1 MIHRDLKP
9 GNILVGPDLEPKV
22 LDFGLAAQFSKD
34 LRAIPSKG
42 VCLMPEDKRLDNWTE
57 AYLKECELIKGCTRH
72 TLRLYRQTFRVW
84 GRLGYG
90 LGPESAT
97 EAILAA
103 RTAGMGPTT
112 VNNYLRCLRAFWRW
126 LHRRGE
132 LAPVPDVPPLP
143 EPRKVKPVFDNDQ
156 AIAVLRVKVSTPGL
170 KRIQALFALAV
181 DTGLRFGELASLRR
195 ADIDARSMLLT
206 VSGKTGERRVPLSAE
221 GLRWLVRHVQS
232 HGHDRVFCSSTGTLL
247 DHANATR
254 ELRRL
259 FELAGVSVA
268 LAQFHHIRR
277 YALRQYVTVAGLRGA
292 QLLAGHSKPETTLR
306 YLDADAEL
314 RSLPHQSISPLAR
327 LSGLKR

>member
-1 MIHRDLKP
+1 M
-9 GNILVGPDLEPKV
+9 PDEERLEYWVEPY
-22 LDFGLAAQFSKD
+22 
-34 LRAIPSKG
+34 LR
-42 VCLMPEDKRLDNWTE
+42 
-57 AYLKECELIKGCTRH
+57 ECELIKGCSSH
-72 TLRLYRQTFRVW
+72 TMRLYRQTFRVW
-84 GRLGYG
+84 GRLGHG

-103 RTAGMGPTT
+103 RTGGMAAPTT
-112 VNNYLRCLRAFWRW
+112 NNYLRCLRAFWRW
-126 LHRRGE
+126 LHKRNV
-132 LAPVPDVPPLP
+132 LVSVPDIPSLP
-143 EPRKVKPVFDNDQ
+143 EPRKVKPIFDNSQ
-156 AIAVLRVKVSTPGL
+156 ALAVIRAKADTAGL
-170 KRIQALFALAV
+170 KRIQAVFALAI

-195 ADIDARSMLLT
+195 GDIDARSMLLT
-206 VSGKTGERRVPLSAE
+206 VKGKTGERRVPLSAE
-221 GLRWLVRHVQS
+221 GLRWLSRHVQS
-232 HGHDRVFCSSTGTLL
+232 HGHDRVFCSSAGTLL

-259 FELAGVSVA
+259 FELAGVPVA

-277 YALRQYVTVAGLRGA
+277 YALRQYVAVAGLRGA

>member
-1 MIHRDLKP
+1 MSDNSR
-9 GNILVGPDLEPKV
+9 LETWV
-22 LDFGLAAQFSKD
+22 
-34 LRAIPSKG
+34 
-42 VCLMPEDKRLDNWTE
+42 ET
-57 AYLKECELIKGCTRH
+57 YLKECELIRGCSPN

-90 LGPESAT
+90 LGPENAT

-103 RTAGMGPTT
+103 RTAGSAAST

-132 LAPVPDVPPLP
+132 LATVPEVPALP
-143 EPRKVKPVFDNDQ
+143 EPRKVKPVFDNSQ
-156 AIAVLRVKVSTPGL
+156 ALAILRVKVKTPGL
-170 KRIQALFALAV
+170 KRIQAIFAVAI
-181 DTGLRFGELASLRR
+181 DTGLRYGELTSLRR
-195 ADIDARSMLLT
+195 GDIDARSMLLT
-206 VSGKTGERRVPLSAE
+206 VSGKVGERRVPLSAE

-254 ELRRL
+254 DLQRL
-259 FELAGVSVA
+259 FKLAGVPVE